1 MKTKKDIPVDAGFF
15 NTGAAAGFT
24 AGAFGTGTCVASS
37 MYNLPI
43 FIEAN
48 EVGESIEFIYKESS
62 AVAYTTFPPQ
72 YPPDRVFKVVFSCKD
87 GKWHKSERI
96 YGEVIPAS
104 EETYEFEYFKGTYL

>member
-1 MKTKKDIPVDAGFF
+1 MKTKKDISVDAEFF
-15 NTGAAAGFT
+15 NTGAAASFT

-48 EVGESIEFIYKESS
+48 EVGESIEFIYKESA
-62 AVAYTTFPPQ
+62 AVAYITFPPQ

-87 GKWHKSERI
+87 GKWNKSDRI
-96 YGEVIPAS
+96 YGWIIAAS
-104 EETYEFEYFKGTYL
+104 NETYKFD